1 MKTLA
6 AAAERLAAAGVEAP
20 RAEADLL
27 LAHVL
32 GAGRDKLYIEQ
43 NRRLTPAEIASYE
56 VLLTRRA
63 AREPYAYLTGRREFL
78 GRDFEVSAAVLIP
91 RPETEE
97 LVLAALADRGAGG
110 RRWLDL
116 GTGSGAVAISLK
128 LARPEAAVTGTDISA
143 AALRTAAR
151 NGARLG
157 ADLRWARGDLFAA
170 VADEVFDLI
179 VMNPPYISPREYAA
193 CAPELRKEPSI
204 ALVAAEDGLLFY
216 RRLAREAAARLSSG
230 GALWMEIGAA
240 QGAAV
245 REIFT
250 AAGWRLEIRRDLAG
264 RERLARAVPVRSYFT
279 S

>member
-56 VLLTRRA
+56 ILLARRA

-78 GRDFEVSAAVLIP
+78 GRDFAVSAAVLIP

-116 GTGSGAVAISLK
+116 GTGSGVVAISLK

-143 AALRTAAR
+143 AALRTAAG

-157 ADLRWARGDLFAA
+157 ADVRWARGDLFAA
-170 VADEVFDLI
+170 VAGEIFDLI
-179 VMNPPYISPREYAA
+179 VMNPPYISAREYAV
-193 CAPELRKEPSI
+193 CAPEVRKEPSI

-216 RRLAREAAARLSSG
+216 RRLARAAAARLSPA
-230 GALWMEIGAA
+230 GALWLEIGAA

-264 RERLARAVPVRSYFT
+264 RERLARAVLT